1 MYTFVPN
8 NSFGQLLVKKL
19 KTYTKINKSI
29 IKSDDTEIMEYE
41 FYQCKSPISINVIDI
56 NKIVVSKKFPF
67 GKEDIKYF
75 IGYKDSEEIRPFLI
89 FCPQINVYKFFF
101 IKLIVCIFV

>member
-67 GKEDIKYF
+67 GKEDIKYSLVTK
-75 IGYKDSEEIRPFLI
+75 ILK
-89 FCPQINVYKFFF
+89 
-101 IKLIVCIFV
+101 KLDLF